1 MQRAEREA
9 METKQRK
16 ISAIHENYVR
26 TALIGVGSTFAH
38 HFVPSIQC
46 IPRPKAPPR
55 PLPRRLEHIALA
67 PLKNMVGVDGAQ
79 VRPGSHSLESIQVNK
94 SFSSSSVWP
103 VPVPPTAA
111 PSKRGKKK
119 KGRRGVKALIVQ
131 SDQGCADNNGPID
144 LMEEVRDIEAHLKEE
159 DWKGVHE
166 VKAMGRRSLGSDMS
180 TGEIATSSLGS
191 LSSVDMNTP
200 AELRDYLDVGTPVKS
215 LDSPPR
221 PAPPPTKP
229 RSKQP
234 RPIRFLSLPKAATG
248 SDKMA
253 ASKPKGQIKNQARL
267 HPLSNPEQAL
277 TKTFKLLH
285 SASDD
290 WEKKIEGLTFLR
302 VMAQNHM
309 DILMPKL
316 HDICLAIINEVK
328 NLRSAV
334 SCAAMATLGDMYVH
348 LQRVMDSEVEG
359 TARVLLHKASE
370 ANAFIRQGA
379 NFALGHMVQSC
390 TPTRVMN
397 ALLVGG
403 LSHRNAAVR
412 SCTAQHL
419 ERLAEVM
426 GTARLLS
433 GKKDLTDR
441 FLIAVSKLA
450 VDPAQEVRPVVAG
463 PMQEDEVPEVPPP
476 PLDIEGSPAYKIRAI
491 LDSRRRV
498 RGLQYLVDWEGY
510 GPEERCWVP
519 VRDILDPSMLS
530 EFHRLRPDRP
540 APRPPGRPRG
550 RRRRA
555 AGAARQEGGTV
566 TNITEG
572 DSPSCSGGARR
583 SSSPVY

>member
-1 MQRAEREA
+1 MAACCRSVTDCSCLADPVCSDNGITYTSPCLAGCSSFTGYGKNTVYQESYPIPEGHRGFISDARLLQMQRAEREA
-9 METKQRK
+9 MEVKQRK

-67 PLKNMVGVDGAQ
+67 PLKNVVGVDGAQ
-79 VRPGSHSLESIQVNK
+79 VRPGSHSLESLQVNK

-103 VPVPPTAA
+103 VPVPPTGA

-119 KGRRGVKALIVQ
+119 KGRRGVKALKVQ
-131 SDQGCADNNGPID
+131 SDQGCADNRPID
-144 LMEEVRDIEAHLKEE
+144 LIEEERDIETHLKEE
-159 DWKGVHE
+159 AWKVVHE
-166 VKAMGRRSLGSDMS
+166 VKAMGRRSLGSAMS
-180 TGEIATSSLGS
+180 MGEIATSSLGS
-191 LSSVDMNTP
+191 LSSMNMNTP
-200 AELRDYLDVGTPVKS
+200 VELCDYLDVGTPVN
-215 LDSPPR
+215 LRDSPPR

-229 RSKQP
+229 RSKLP
-234 RPIRFLSLPKAATG
+234 RPIRFLSLPKAVTG
-248 SDKMA
+248 SDKKA
-253 ASKPKGQIKNQARL
+253 ASEPKGQMKKSQDQARL
-267 HPLSNPEQAL
+267 QPLSNPEQAL
-277 TKTFKLLH
+277 TKTFKLLN

-290 WEKKIEGLTFLR
+290 WQKKIEGLTSLR

-348 LQRVMDSEVEG
+348 LQRAMDSEVEG

-370 ANAFIRQGA
+370 ANTFIRQGA
-379 NFALGHMVQSC
+379 NFALSHMVQSC

-426 GTARLLS
+426 GMARLLS

-450 VDPAQEVRPVVAG
+450 VDPAQEARHHGRNILRNVATNG
-463 PMQEDEVPEVPPP
+463 DFAKMWD
-476 PLDIEGSPAYKIRAI
+476 K
-491 LDSRRRV
+491 
-498 RGLQYLVDWEGY
+498 
-510 GPEERCWVP
+510 
-519 VRDILDPSMLS
+519 
-530 EFHRLRPDRP
+530 F
-540 APRPPGRPRG
+540 APRKERESLREVISKKGKS
-550 RRRRA
+550 
-555 AGAARQEGGTV
+555 E
-566 TNITEG
+566 
-572 DSPSCSGGARR
+572 
-583 SSSPVY
+583 

>member
-1 MQRAEREA
+1 MAYRGRKSCEFDKLQKENSQMKSVIENLRKQNMALNQRDDQNKFSSFGYQESYPIAEGHRGFISDARLLQMQRAEREA
-9 METKQRK
+9 MEAKQRK

-26 TALIGVGSTFAH
+26 TALIGVDSTFAH

-55 PLPRRLEHIALA
+55 PLPRRLEPIALA
-67 PLKNMVGVDGAQ
+67 PLKNVVGVDGAQ
-79 VRPGSHSLESIQVNK
+79 

-119 KGRRGVKALIVQ
+119 KGRRGVKALKVQ

-159 DWKGVHE
+159 DWKVVHE
-166 VKAMGRRSLGSDMS
+166 VKAMGRRSLGSAMS

-221 PAPPPTKP
+221 PAPPPTKL
-229 RSKQP
+229 RSKQTQ
-234 RPIRFLSLPKAATG
+234 PIRFLSLPKAATG

-253 ASKPKGQIKNQARL
+253 ASEPKGQIKNQARL
-267 HPLSNPEQAL
+267 QPLSNPEQAL

-348 LQRVMDSEVEG
+348 LKTAMDSEVEG
-359 TARVLLHKASE
+359 TARVLLHKTSE

-379 NFALGHMVQSC
+379 NFALGHMLQSC

-397 ALLVGG
+397 ALLIGG
-403 LSHRNAAVR
+403 LSHRNATVR

-426 GTARLLS
+426 GTARLLL

-450 VDPAQEVRPVVAG
+450 VDPSQEVRHHGRNILRNVATNG
-463 PMQEDEVPEVPPP
+463 DFAKMWD
-476 PLDIEGSPAYKIRAI
+476 K
-491 LDSRRRV
+491 
-498 RGLQYLVDWEGY
+498 
-510 GPEERCWVP
+510 
-519 VRDILDPSMLS
+519 
-530 EFHRLRPDRP
+530 F
-540 APRPPGRPRG
+540 APRKERESLREVISKVNLKE
-550 RRRRA
+550 R
-555 AGAARQEGGTV
+555 
-566 TNITEG
+566 NI
-572 DSPSCSGGARR
+572 
-583 SSSPVY
+583 

>member
-9 METKQRK
+9 MEVKQRK

-46 IPRPKAPPR
+46 IPCPTAPPR

-79 VRPGSHSLESIQVNK
+79 VRPGSHSLESLQVNK

-103 VPVPPTAA
+103 VPVPPTGA

-119 KGRRGVKALIVQ
+119 KGRRGVKALKVQ

-144 LMEEVRDIEAHLKEE
+144 LIEEVTDIETPLKEE
-159 DWKGVHE
+159 AWKVVHE
-166 VKAMGRRSLGSDMS
+166 VKAMGRRSLGSAMS
-180 TGEIATSSLGS
+180 MGEIATSSLGS
-191 LSSVDMNTP
+191 LSSGDMNTP
-200 AELRDYLDVGTPVKS
+200 AEVRDYLDVGTPVKS
-215 LDSPPR
+215 RDSPTR

-229 RSKQP
+229 RSKLP

-248 SDKMA
+248 SDKKA
-253 ASKPKGQIKNQARL
+253 ASEPKGQMKNSQDQARL
-267 HPLSNPEQAL
+267 QPLSNPEQAL

-290 WEKKIEGLTFLR
+290 WSQPGFSTTAATLETAGWTGLLEELSGESRALLGVGDKICSFNTFSGPLG
-302 VMAQNHM
+302 
-309 DILMPKL
+309 
-316 HDICLAIINEVK
+316 VK

-348 LQRVMDSEVEG
+348 LQRAMDSEVEG

-370 ANAFIRQGA
+370 ANTFIRQGA

-403 LSHRNAAVR
+403 LNHRNAAVR

-426 GTARLLS
+426 GMARLLS

-450 VDPAQEVRPVVAG
+450 VDPAQEARHHGRNILRNVATNG
-463 PMQEDEVPEVPPP
+463 DFAKMWD
-476 PLDIEGSPAYKIRAI
+476 K
-491 LDSRRRV
+491 
-498 RGLQYLVDWEGY
+498 
-510 GPEERCWVP
+510 
-519 VRDILDPSMLS
+519 
-530 EFHRLRPDRP
+530 F
-540 APRPPGRPRG
+540 APRKERESLREVISKVNLKE
-550 RRRRA
+550 R
-555 AGAARQEGGTV
+555 
-566 TNITEG
+566 NI
-572 DSPSCSGGARR
+572 
-583 SSSPVY
+583 

>member
-1 MQRAEREA
+1 MAYRGRKSSEFDKLQKENSQMKSVIENLRKQNMALNQQDDQDKFSSFGYQESYPIPEGHRDFISDARLLQMQRAEREA
-9 METKQRK
+9 MEAKQRK

-67 PLKNMVGVDGAQ
+67 PLKNVVGVDGAQ

-94 SFSSSSVWP
+94 SFSSSSVRP
-103 VPVPPTAA
+103 VPVPPTGA

-119 KGRRGVKALIVQ
+119 EGRRGVKALKVQ
-131 SDQGCADNNGPID
+131 LDQGCADNNGPID

-159 DWKGVHE
+159 AWKVVHE
-166 VKAMGRRSLGSDMS
+166 VKAMGRRSLGSAMS
-180 TGEIATSSLGS
+180 MGEIATSSLGS

-215 LDSPPR
+215 RDSPPR

-229 RSKQP
+229 RSKLP
-234 RPIRFLSLPKAATG
+234 RPTRFLSLQKADTGSVHRKIDVCCQPIDKKAA
-248 SDKMA
+248 SE
-253 ASKPKGQIKNQARL
+253 PKGQIKKGQDQARL
-267 HPLSNPEQAL
+267 QPLSNPEQDL

-285 SASDD
+285 STSDD
-290 WEKKIEGLTFLR
+290 WEKKIEGLTSLR

-348 LQRVMDSEVEG
+348 LQRAMDSEVEG

-370 ANAFIRQGA
+370 ANNFIRQAA

-426 GTARLLS
+426 GMSRLLS

-441 FLIAVSKLA
+441 FLIAVSKLS
-450 VDPAQEVRPVVAG
+450 VDPAQEVRHHGRNILRNVATNG
-463 PMQEDEVPEVPPP
+463 DFAKMWD
-476 PLDIEGSPAYKIRAI
+476 K
-491 LDSRRRV
+491 
-498 RGLQYLVDWEGY
+498 
-510 GPEERCWVP
+510 
-519 VRDILDPSMLS
+519 
-530 EFHRLRPDRP
+530 F
-540 APRPPGRPRG
+540 APRKERESLREVISKVNLKE
-550 RRRRA
+550 R
-555 AGAARQEGGTV
+555 T
-566 TNITEG
+566 
-572 DSPSCSGGARR
+572 
-583 SSSPVY
+583 

>member
-1 MQRAEREA
+1 MAYRGRKSSEFDKLQKENSQMKSVIENLRKQNMALNQQDDQDKFSSFGYQESYPIAEGHRGFISDARLLQMQRAEREA
-9 METKQRK
+9 MEAKQRK

-26 TALIGVGSTFAH
+26 TALIRVGSTFAH

-55 PLPRRLEHIALA
+55 PLPRRLEHIALV
-67 PLKNMVGVDGAQ
+67 PLKNVVGVDGAQ

-103 VPVPPTAA
+103 VPVPPTGA

-119 KGRRGVKALIVQ
+119 KGRRGVKALKVQ

-159 DWKGVHE
+159 DWKVVHE
-166 VKAMGRRSLGSDMS
+166 VKAMGRRSLGSAMS

-253 ASKPKGQIKNQARL
+253 ASEPKGQIKNQARL
-267 HPLSNPEQAL
+267 QPLSNPEQAL

-348 LQRVMDSEVEG
+348 LQRAMDSEVEG

-450 VDPAQEVRPVVAG
+450 VDPSQEVRHHG
-463 PMQEDEVPEVPPP
+463 R
-476 PLDIEGSPAYKIRAI
+476 KI
-491 LDSRRRV
+491 
-498 RGLQYLVDWEGY
+498 
-510 GPEERCWVP
+510 
-519 VRDILDPSMLS
+519 LS
-530 EFHRLRPDRP
+530 NMATNGDFPKMWDKF
-540 APRPPGRPRG
+540 APRKERESLREVISKVNLKERPHTHR
-550 RRRRA
+550 
-555 AGAARQEGGTV
+555 
-566 TNITEG
+566 
-572 DSPSCSGGARR
+572 
-583 SSSPVY
+583 

>member
-1 MQRAEREA
+1 MAYRGRKSSEFDKLQKENSQMRSVIENLRKQNMALNQQDDQDKFSSFGYQESYPIPEGHRGFISDARLLQMQRAEREA
-9 METKQRK
+9 MEGKQRK

-67 PLKNMVGVDGAQ
+67 PLKNVVGVDGAQ
-79 VRPGSHSLESIQVNK
+79 VRPRSQSLESIQVNK
-94 SFSSSSVWP
+94 SFSSSSVRP
-103 VPVPPTAA
+103 VPIPPTGA

-119 KGRRGVKALIVQ
+119 KGRRGVKALKVQ
-131 SDQGCADNNGPID
+131 LDQGCADNNGPID

-159 DWKGVHE
+159 AWKVVHE
-166 VKAMGRRSLGSDMS
+166 VKAMGRRSFGSAMS
-180 TGEIATSSLGS
+180 MGEIATSSLGS

-215 LDSPPR
+215 RDSPPR

-229 RSKQP
+229 RSKLPQP
-234 RPIRFLSLPKAATG
+234 TRFLSLQKADTG
-248 SDKMA
+248 SDKKA
-253 ASKPKGQIKNQARL
+253 ASEPKGQIKKSQDQARL
-267 HPLSNPEQAL
+267 QPLSNPEQAL

-290 WEKKIEGLTFLR
+290 WEKKIEGLTSLR

-348 LQRVMDSEVEG
+348 LQRAMDSEVEG

-370 ANAFIRQGA
+370 ANNFIREAA
-379 NFALGHMVQSC
+379 NFALGRMVQSC
-390 TPTRVMN
+390 THTRVMN

-403 LSHRNAAVR
+403 LR
-412 SCTAQHL
+412 
-419 ERLAEVM
+419 
-426 GTARLLS
+426 
-433 GKKDLTDR
+433 
-441 FLIAVSKLA
+441 
-450 VDPAQEVRPVVAG
+450 
-463 PMQEDEVPEVPPP
+463 
-476 PLDIEGSPAYKIRAI
+476 
-491 LDSRRRV
+491 
-498 RGLQYLVDWEGY
+498 
-510 GPEERCWVP
+510 
-519 VRDILDPSMLS
+519 
-530 EFHRLRPDRP
+530 
-540 APRPPGRPRG
+540 
-550 RRRRA
+550 
-555 AGAARQEGGTV
+555 
-566 TNITEG
+566 
-572 DSPSCSGGARR
+572 
-583 SSSPVY
+583 